1 MNRLEILGL
10 KLLQAAL
17 SFDDAL
23 KQGHI
28 ITADALD
35 LHSRA
40 EEILLRNGTTMT
52 CLPIV
57 EVERVAA

>member
-17 SFDDAL
+17 SFDDAM

-35 LHSRA
+35 LHNRA
-40 EEILLRNGTTMT
+40 EEIIMRNGTTMT
-52 CLPIV
+52 CLPIQ
-57 EVERVAA
+57 ETRAEAA